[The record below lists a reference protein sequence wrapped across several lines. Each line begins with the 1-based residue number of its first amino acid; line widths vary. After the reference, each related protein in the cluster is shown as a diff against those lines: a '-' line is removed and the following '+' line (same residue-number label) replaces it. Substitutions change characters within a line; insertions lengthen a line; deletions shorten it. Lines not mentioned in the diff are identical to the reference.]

1 MAKDPAVLF
10 YTSDFLVGTMTMS
23 NEHTGVYIKLLCIQH
38 QKGRLSKEDIAAVCG
53 CHMDAHMET
62 HMAPLISKFI
72 KDEHGFYYNKR
83 MEEEA
88 KKRQAFV
95 ASRLKNLHTSSH
107 MEAHMG
113 DHMEN
118 VNENIN
124 INNAFSNNNNN
135 NNNKAKL
142 MHIQAIVET
151 TTTIISGKS
160 QLQYFEELWKKY
172 PRRIGKKEALRHFRA
187 SVKTPED
194 LSKIEQA
201 LANYLQSTNVAK
213 GFVQNGSTWFNNWT
227 DWAEYTDCVCDKCGG
242 RGRYVSN
249 RGYEITCDC
258 NAGNR
263 IKKPKVL
270 EEQY

>member
-1 MAKDPAVLF
+1 
-10 YTSDFLVGTMTMS
+10 
-23 NEHTGVYIKLLCIQH
+23 
-38 QKGRLSKEDIAAVCG
+38 
-53 CHMDAHMET
+53 
-62 HMAPLISKFI
+62 
-72 KDEHGFYYNKR
+72 
-83 MEEEA
+83 
-88 KKRQAFV
+88 
-95 ASRLKNLHTSSH
+95 
-107 MEAHMG
+107 
-113 DHMEN
+113 
-118 VNENIN
+118 
-124 INNAFSNNNNN
+124 
-135 NNNKAKL
+135 

-194 LSKIEQA
+194 LLKIEQA
-201 LANYLQSTNVAK
+201 LTNYLQSTNVAK